1 MRLIVPAVTAA
12 YSREG
17 KQKKFRTCGALLQFY
32 RHKPP
37 VSARILNLKVSFL
50 IRRFIF
56 LSERIVAMQN
66 YNKNSNQENIHCIS
80 GYNLV
85 KLNACKLKLM
95 QAVGLRVDDVK
106 YLKAYEA
113 YRNMEGMHM
122 ARKRIYA
129 FIRQEFG
136 ISRTNM
142 QNIVQRFEH
151 TIDNG
156 FGDYGD
162 LTGSE

>member
-1 MRLIVPAVTAA
+1 M
-12 YSREG
+12 
-17 KQKKFRTCGALLQFY
+17 QKY
-32 RHKPP
+32 D
-37 VSARILNLKVSFL
+37 
-50 IRRFIF
+50 
-56 LSERIVAMQN
+56 
-66 YNKNSNQENIHCIS
+66 KNSNRENIHRIS

-122 ARKRIYA
+122 TRKRIYA

-136 ISRTNM
+136 ISRTKLRSRAQIDEAAAAHN
-142 QNIVQRFEH
+142 VQFVWAQK
-151 TIDNG
+151 
-156 FGDYGD
+156 
-162 LTGSE
+162 